1 MKAIMVGVVVILLAI
16 VLGWITFNKSPDKA
30 EISIETKKI
39 QADAEKVIEKGKA
52 ALDEAEKKGKEILHQ
67 R

>member
-1 MKAIMVGVVVILLAI
+1 MRAVLIGIAVILLAVI
-16 VLGWITFNKSPDKA
+16 LGWVTFNRSPDKA

-39 QADAEKVIEKGKA
+39 KHDAEKVIEKGKA
-52 ALDEAEKKGKEILHQ
+52 ALDDAEKKGKEMLHQ